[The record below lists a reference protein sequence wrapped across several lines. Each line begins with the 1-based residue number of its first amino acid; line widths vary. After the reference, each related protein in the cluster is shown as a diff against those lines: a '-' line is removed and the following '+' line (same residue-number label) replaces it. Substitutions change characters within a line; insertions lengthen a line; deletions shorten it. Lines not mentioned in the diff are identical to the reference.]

1 MSAQLDSVIR
11 YRRIGEVDLERVLA
25 IESVVHSHPWT
36 RGNFADSIAAGYE
49 CWMAECD
56 GRCIGYLVLIVAA
69 DEAHLLNL
77 SVAREWQRQ
86 GIGAQ
91 LTTWVLRLARE
102 QRAQTIYLEVRPS
115 NTAARALYE
124 RCGFVEVGMRRDYYP
139 ALNGRENAIVM
150 ELRL

>member
-1 MSAQLDSVIR
+1 MSAQLDSAIR

-36 RGNFADSIAAGYE
+36 RGNFADSIVAGYE

-91 LTTWVLRLARE
+91 LTTWVLKLARE

-115 NTAARALYE
+115 NTAARALYG

-150 ELRL
+150 ELRF